1 MKKIVLFLFYTS
13 FIIIL
18 GVDGNAQQKRSVL
31 FLGNSYTAVN
41 NLPQLIHD
49 VSLSAGDTL
58 IFDSNTP
65 GGYRLAN
72 HFNDLTSKAKIT
84 AGGWDYV
91 VLQGQSQE
99 PITNTSNFVGSGIDL
114 YHFIKQYNSCAT
126 PITYMTWG
134 RKNGDASNCALYPE
148 MCTYQGMDSALKSKY
163 LYLTNNLNGE
173 VSPVSV
179 VWNYIR
185 KNYPSIEL
193 YDADESHPSAAGSYA
208 AACCFYVS
216 IFKKDPTLI
225 TFDFGLSSTTASTI
239 RNAVKLQV
247 FNTLNLWN
255 FKKLPASNFKYYM
268 GKGNNEVYF
277 TPTTSYIQQSYLWD
291 FGDGTNS
298 TLAYPSHTYATNGNY
313 TVTLTTSKCDLQGM
327 YTSINDTTL
336 QFCNHTPSI
345 YTKNNWVCEY
355 DTLWTQPADSYQ
367 WLYYG
372 DLIPE
377 TKQYLAN
384 YNKYGQFGLAVISTI
399 NGCSELSQ
407 QFTESAEWSGY
418 YFDGIGNP
426 CLGDTVAF
434 AVLHINGFLSGN
446 ENILWYRNDTLLTAM
461 INEDTLLI
469 TRNGKY
475 ECKVSNPITNCPYD
489 TTSIKFEYNCNTVGI
504 TIKKQETYLTI
515 YPNPSQEII
524 FLKFASPPKNEHI
537 DIYNAIGQLEMSSLA
552 QSLEMNINISHLA
565 NGVYYIRLNGHPG
578 SCVKFIKF

>member
-1 MKKIVLFLFYTS
+1 MKKIVLFVFYTS
-13 FIIIL
+13 ILSIL
-18 GVDGNAQQKRSVL
+18 GLNVHAQQKRSVL

-65 GGYRLAN
+65 GGYRLVN
-72 HFNDLTSKAKIT
+72 HFTDLTSKAKIS
-84 AGGWDYV
+84 AGAWDYV

-114 YHFIKQYNSCAT
+114 YNFIKQYNPCAT

-134 RKNGDASNCALYPE
+134 RKNGDASNCAFYPE

-163 LYLTNNLNGE
+163 LFLTNNLNAE

-185 KNYPSIEL
+185 NNYPTIEL
-193 YDADESHPSAAGSYA
+193 YDADESHPSTAGSYA

-225 TFDFGLSSTTASTI
+225 SYDYGLNSTTAAMI
-239 RNAVKLQV
+239 RNAVKSQV
-247 FNTLNLWN
+247 YNTLNLWD

-268 GKGNNEVYF
+268 GKGINEVYF
-277 TPTTSYIQQSYLWD
+277 TPTTSYLQQSYFWD
-291 FGDGTNS
+291 FGDGATS

-313 TVTLTTSKCDLQGM
+313 TVTLTTSKCDLLGSH
-327 YTSINDTTL
+327 TSVNDTTL

-345 YTKNNWVCEY
+345 YTKNSWVCEY

-372 DLIPE
+372 DPIPE

-384 YNKYGQFGLAVISTI
+384 YKKYGQFGLAVISTI
-399 NGCSELSQ
+399 NGCSELSP
-407 QFTESAEWSGY
+407 QFTQSAEWSGY

-426 CLGDTVAF
+426 CIGDTVAF
-434 AVLHINGFLSGN
+434 AVLHMNGFLSGN
-446 ENILWYRNDTLLTAM
+446 ENILWYKNDTLLSANT
-461 INEDTLLI
+461 NEDTLLI
-469 TRNGKY
+469 TSSGKY
-475 ECKVSNPITNCPYD
+475 ECKIWNPMTNCPYD
-489 TTSIKFEYNCNTVGI
+489 TTSYTLKYNCNTVGLES
-504 TIKKQETYLTI
+504 KKKDSYLTI
-515 YPNPSQEII
+515 YPNPSQNKIN
-524 FLKFASPPKNEHI
+524 LKFDSLPKNEI
-537 DIYNAIGQLEMSSLA
+537 VTIYNAVGQLETSFLVQSSVMILD
-552 QSLEMNINISHLA
+552 ISNLA
-565 NGVYYIRLNGHPG
+565 NGVYYIRINAHPG
-578 SCVKFIKF
+578 SCVKFTKF

>member
-1 MKKIVLFLFYTS
+1 MKKIVLVVFYTS
-13 FIIIL
+13 ILSIL
-18 GVDGNAQQKRSVL
+18 GLNGNAQQKRSVL

-41 NLPQLIHD
+41 NLAQLIHD

-65 GGYRLAN
+65 GGYRLID
-72 HFNDLTSKAKIT
+72 HFNNLTSKAKIT

-99 PITNTSNFVGSGIDL
+99 PITNSSNFISAGIDL
-114 YHFIKQYNSCAT
+114 CNLIKQYNPCAI

-134 RKNGDASNCALYPE
+134 RKNGDASNCAFYPE

-163 LYLTNNLNGE
+163 LYLSNNLNGE

-185 KNYPSIEL
+185 NNYPSIEL

-225 TFDFGLSSTTASTI
+225 AFDYGLNPTTASTI
-239 RNAVKLQV
+239 RNTVKTQI
-247 FNTLNLWN
+247 FNTLNSWN
-255 FKKLPASNFKYYM
+255 FKKMPASNFKYYI
-268 GKGNNEVYF
+268 GNGINEVYF
-277 TPTTSYIQQSYLWD
+277 TPIASNIQQTYLWN
-291 FGDGTNS
+291 FGDGVTS
-298 TLAYPSHTYATNGNY
+298 ALAYPSHKYANNGSY
-313 TVTLTTSKCDLQGM
+313 TVTLTTSKCDLQGS
-327 YTSINDTTL
+327 YTSVNDTTL

-345 YTKNNWVCEY
+345 YTTHNWLCEY
-355 DTLWTQPADSYQ
+355 DTLWTQAADSYQ
-367 WLYYG
+367 WLFYG
-372 DLIPE
+372 EIIPE

-384 YNKYGQFGLAVISTI
+384 YKKYGQFGLAVISTN
-399 NGCSELSQ
+399 NGCSELSK
-407 QFTESAEWSGY
+407 QFTESAEWPGY

-446 ENILWYRNDTLLTAM
+446 ENILWYKNDTLLTAM

-469 TRNGKY
+469 SSSGKY
-475 ECKVSNPITNCPYD
+475 ECKVSNPITHCPYD
-489 TTSIKFEYNCNTVGI
+489 TTSFKFEYNCNTVGMI
-504 TIKKQETYLTI
+504 IKKQEPYLSI
-515 YPNPSQEII
+515 YPNPSKDII
-524 FLKFASPPKNEHI
+524 FIKFSSPPKNEHI
-537 DIYNAIGQLEMSSLA
+537 TIYNAIGQLEISSPA
-552 QSLEMNINISHLA
+552 QSLEMNINISNLA
-565 NGVYYIRLNGHPG
+565 NGLYYIRLNEHPG
-578 SCVKFIKF
+578 SCVKFTKF